1 MRRIFAL
8 VAALGASFRTS
19 AAPVGAITYG
29 VPDAGEHPYVGFMI
43 FFDASEPGWFSC
55 SGTLLDADTFLTA
68 GHCTFPVA
76 TNGAESDP
84 VTPGGNDVWVTFD
97 PTDVLAGWPAR
108 ADYPDEASLYAAR
121 SAWLD
126 ANPDYVS
133 GVAIPNPKY
142 DDFSGFPV
150 NYDVGVVQ
158 LDAPVTMPTYGVLAP
173 LGTAEELAGSPRGR
187 NAALVET
194 VGYGIQSVQP
204 HPMDIES
211 RYKSTSRIVEVNGSI
226 ARGGNFHTLNNP
238 SAVGGRGGSCFG
250 DSGGPV
256 FVNNTNQVLAVVS
269 FGFSGTCHGAD
280 YSWRVDTQ
288 PAYDFILP
296 FVSG

>member
-1 MRRIFAL
+1 MRRML
-8 VAALGASFRTS
+8 ALGAAIAASLTIA

-29 VPDAGEHPYVGFMI
+29 VPDDGEHPYVGFMI

-133 GVAIPNPKY
+133 GVAIPNPNY
-142 DDFSGFPV
+142 DDFARFPV
-150 NYDVGVVQ
+150 NDDVGVVQ
-158 LDAPVTMPTYGVLAP
+158 LDEQVTMATYGVLAP
-173 LGTAEELAGSPRGR
+173 LGTAESMAGTPSTR
-187 NAALVET
+187 NSALVET
-194 VGYGIQSVQP
+194 VGYGIQSIQP
-204 HPMDIES
+204 HPLEVDS
-211 RYKSTSRIVEVNGSI
+211 RYKATSRIVEINGSI
-226 ARGGNFHTLNNP
+226 ARGGNLHTLNNP
-238 SAVGGRGGSCFG
+238 SPVGGVGGSCFG

-256 FVNNTNQVLAVVS
+256 LVNNTNEVVAVVS

-296 FVSG
+296 FLT